1 MLGYE
6 WFDEKEIEQIESK
19 FPNIIKRSVLSFN
32 RRLSHKYECKVFLK
46 REDRQI
52 VRSYKIRGAFN
63 AISHYKEKA
72 KLKGVVC
79 ASAGNHSQGVA
90 LSCHFLGI
98 KGTIFMP
105 KTTPLQ
111 KINKTKKFGG
121 EFVEVKIEGDTFNE
135 AYDSALKFEKE
146 TGAVFIHPFNDFET
160 IKGQATIGVEILKDI
175 KEGIDYLIVPIG
187 GGGLISGVGMYFKK
201 KSPETKII
209 GVVPEGAPA
218 MYESLKAGK
227 VMRLD
232 KIDTFVDGAAVKE
245 VGTNTLDI
253 CKNVVNRVIK
263 VPEGRICSTI
273 LRFLQ
278 DEGIVLEPAGAMA
291 IDALEDL
298 KDEIKD
304 KTVVCIASGGNL
316 DFSRLPEINEKSLK
330 FEGLKKYFIV
340 NFAQRVGALREFL
353 DLIGKNDDI
362 VRFEYLKKS
371 NKEKGPALIGVETND
386 RANFS
391 ELARKMK
398 EKGISFEDITENEIY
413 FSLLV

>member
-1 MLGYE
+1 MPE
-6 WFDEKEIEQIESK
+6 WFDEKEIEKIESR
-19 FPNIIKRSVLSFN
+19 FPSIIKRTSLNFN

-52 VRSYKIRGAFN
+52 IRSYKIRGAFN
-63 AISHYKEKA
+63 AISQLGDKA
-72 KLKGVVC
+72 KEKGVVC

-90 LSCHFLGI
+90 LSCHFLEI
-98 KGTIFMP
+98 KGVIFMP

-135 AYDSALKFEKE
+135 AYDAAVKFGKE
-146 TGAVFIHPFNDFET
+146 TGALFIHPFNDFET
-160 IKGQATIGVEILKDI
+160 IKGQATVGVEILKNI
-175 KEGIDYLIVPIG
+175 NEKIDYLIVPIG
-187 GGGLISGVGMYFKK
+187 GGGLISGIGLYFKK

-218 MYESLKAGK
+218 MHEALKAGK
-227 VMRLD
+227 VVRLD

-245 VGTNTLDI
+245 VGTNTFEV
-253 CKNVVNRVIK
+253 CKEIVNRVIK

-291 IDALEDL
+291 VDALEEL

-304 KTVVCIASGGNL
+304 KVVVCLLSGGNL
-316 DFSRLPEINEKSLK
+316 DFSRLPEINDKSLK
-330 FEGLKKYFIV
+330 FEGLKKYFII
-340 NFAQRVGALREFL
+340 NFAQRAGALREFL
-353 DLIGKNDDI
+353 DLLGNNDDI

-371 NKEKGPALIGVETND
+371 NKERGPALVGIETSEKQNFVEL
-386 RANFS
+386 S
-391 ELARKMK
+391 RKMK
-398 EKGISFEDITENEIY
+398 EKGISFEDITNNEIY